1 MTASDND
8 PLIPVMLPTSVVNRL
23 DADRLSGAI
32 DPRVLKVVGD
42 ACHDA
47 LSKRVTIEILE
58 STRDVYAT
66 GLPPWDVDGGLAAH
80 DDMTAACRASRD
92 AEAQT

>member
-1 MTASDND
+1 MTASEDD

-58 STRDVYAT
+58 STRDFLADGPWSDTGRRYPALQDAT
-66 GLPPWDVDGGLAAH
+66 D
-80 DDMTAACRASRD
+80 ACRASRD